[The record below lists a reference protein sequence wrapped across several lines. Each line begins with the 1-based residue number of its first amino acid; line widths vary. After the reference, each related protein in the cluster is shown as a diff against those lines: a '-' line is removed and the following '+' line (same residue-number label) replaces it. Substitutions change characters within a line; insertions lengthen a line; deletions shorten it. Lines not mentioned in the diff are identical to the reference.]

1 MDCVLIRHGI
11 AVEREDW
18 KGQESQRP
26 LTPKGLERTREAA
39 SGLRRLDLAPTH
51 LFSSPFVR
59 AVETARVIRDEFRL
73 REEIQMCEELL
84 PDAPPEAFLAI
95 LNSLPDDACALF
107 VGHEPN
113 LGRGAGLMLAGKPI
127 HGLPMKKA
135 GACCVR
141 FEGAPKAGQGLLQW
155 WLTPAQ
161 LRKLKKP

>member
-26 LTPKGLERTREAA
+26 LTPRGVERTREAA

-59 AVETARVIRDEFRL
+59 AVETARIIRDELRL
-73 REEIQMCEELL
+73 HEEVRTCQELL
-84 PDAPPEAFLAI
+84 PDAAPEKLLA
-95 LNSLPDDACALF
+95 LLDQLPEDACAVF

-113 LGRGAGLMLAGKPI
+113 LGQGAGLMLAGKPLP
-127 HGLPMKKA
+127 GLSLKKA
-135 GACCVR
+135 GACCIR

-155 WLTPAQ
+155 WLAPAR
-161 LRKLKKP
+161 LRKLRKS